1 MRKGITSVLFAF
13 LVLFLAGWNVEAAQ
27 GGNIEANVLLDVTQE
42 ANVYEEMDTNSAI
55 KTTLSPGTPIF
66 SKEASQGEWIL
77 INYQDVTGYVQIEN
91 VCIYGDEELDAE
103 FEQIA
108 SLNELLINELEYIDL
123 QKRQKTTWTLI
134 IVALVIAIF
143 VVTIVSAVMKNVHKI
158 EKKEKTGKKRRKPTT
173 VYKHQKHGQ

>member
-1 MRKGITSVLFAF
+1 MRKGIVSVLFSLF
-13 LVLFLAGWNVEAAQ
+13 VLLWAGWNVEAAQ
-27 GGNIEANVLLDVTQE
+27 GGRIEANVLLDVMHE
-42 ANVYEEMDTNSAI
+42 ANVYEEMDINSDVIA
-55 KTTLSPGTPIF
+55 TLSPGTPIF

-108 SLNELLINELEYIDL
+108 SLNELLVNELEYIDL